1 MIKAL
6 VVEGFPGSGSVA
18 VEALESAG
26 HTATTCFEGN
36 GPPFPC
42 TGVAGGPCPLD
53 DGTVS
58 VVVATRD
65 APVPCLLPRE
75 VGLTC
80 ALRARLPVVLAGQ
93 RSWHPVDAFAD
104 AIVPL
109 EGRAIVGACEAVVSG
124 RSPAHEAAA
133 NAVLDGTLMSAEVRR
148 DGPQLDV
155 VIHRNGADEKTART
169 AAVHVLQRITQYD
182 HNRPSVEVSVV
193 D

>member
-6 VVEGFPGSGSVA
+6 VVEGLPGTGSAA
-18 VEALESAG
+18 VRALESAG
-26 HTATTCFEGN
+26 HTATTCFEGSA
-36 GPPFPC
+36 PPFPC

-53 DGTVS
+53 DGSVS
-58 VVVATRD
+58 VVVGTRD

-80 ALRARLPVVLAGQ
+80 ALRARLPVVLAGE
-93 RSWHPVDAFAD
+93 RSWYPVDAFAD

-124 RSPAHEAAA
+124 RSPAHEQAA
-133 NAVLDGTLMSAEVRR
+133 NEVLACTPMSAEVRR
-148 DGPQLDV
+148 NGPELDV
-155 VIHRNGADEKTART
+155 VIHRNGVDLKVAQT
-169 AAVHVLQRITQYD
+169 AAVHVLQKVTQYD